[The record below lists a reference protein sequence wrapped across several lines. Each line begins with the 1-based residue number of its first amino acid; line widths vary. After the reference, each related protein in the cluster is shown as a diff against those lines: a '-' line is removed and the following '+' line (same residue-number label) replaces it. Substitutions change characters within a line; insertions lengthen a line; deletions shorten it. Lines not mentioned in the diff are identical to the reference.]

1 VSDVSCMGHGTWCM
15 VASDWLLPCQTIG
28 FMKRPFDATGHQ
40 KMEAKLLV
48 ELEKNEAR
56 SLSCLCKPAP
66 WIPQHSAPDLS
77 NPATSEPGLSSPLPD
92 SHRDWAP
99 SC

>member
-1 VSDVSCMGHGTWCM
+1 MSDVGCMGHGTWCM

-56 SLSCLCKPAP
+56 SLPCLQACPMDPTAFC
-66 WIPQHSAPDLS
+66 A
-77 NPATSEPGLSSPLPD
+77 GLVSP
-92 SHRDWAP
+92 
-99 SC
+99 CNIGTGT